1 MTGRPIRP
9 RRSKPGMTGYWVI
22 EEMDEFDASYFD
34 LGDRSPHVTL
44 TVSGSEVVS
53 GEYAIGLSTG
63 SLDGALREFGG
74 GTIFVF
80 GYAGM
85 DEMYPIDP
93 GTARHAVSRPKAGR
107 RAGGGR

>member
-1 MTGRPIRP
+1 MTLSLSDGTAIR
-9 RRSKPGMTGYWVI
+9 
-22 EEMDEFDASYFD
+22 
-34 LGDRSPHVTL
+34 
-44 TVSGSEVVS
+44 
-53 GEYAIGLSTG
+53 GEYAIGLSQG
-63 SLDGALREFGG
+63 SLDSALREFGG

-85 DEMYPIDP
+85 DEMDPIDP